1 VGFVGFG
8 GLMGT
13 SGGSNLGYVP
23 MATGSSEDFDAS
35 VDAEFRMVM
44 RKLMKRDAVTK
55 LKASYVCEDYHDKR
69 LKIIICPFMK

>member
-1 VGFVGFG
+1 MGFVGFG
-8 GLMGT
+8 GLMGN

-55 LKASYVCEDYHDKR
+55 LKASYV
-69 LKIIICPFMK
+69 L

>member
-1 VGFVGFG
+1 MGFVGFG
-8 GLMGT
+8 GLMES

-55 LKASYVCEDYHDKR
+55 LKAS
-69 LKIIICPFMK
+69 CPVKK